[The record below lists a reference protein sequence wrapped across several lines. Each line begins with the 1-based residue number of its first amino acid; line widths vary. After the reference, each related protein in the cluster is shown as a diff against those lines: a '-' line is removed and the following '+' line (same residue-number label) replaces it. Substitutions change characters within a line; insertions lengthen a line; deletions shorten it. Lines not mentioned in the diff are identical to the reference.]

1 MANRTLWAMVAALSL
16 IAAACGTGGSE
27 VAVAAEPLRGFD
39 GEIVVAG
46 AGSDGPV
53 AFASDGDDAPVATT
67 TTTTPPVVPA
77 TEPEPTNTRLGTAPV
92 LPDDL
97 ENEGCSFVTDEQV
110 NAAVDPAEGHYGGI
124 LGITRF
130 GSCTYINYPTVENTV
145 HIDVAPIQRGAFF
158 DARFLS
164 QYHAAGNLREVSEEA
179 YGDESYLFR
188 DPVLGPEIS
197 VNIDGVF
204 VRVRILPLDDNSD
217 EAARIE
223 DAREIIEIILNVN

>member
-1 MANRTLWAMVAALSL
+1 MVAALSL

-53 AFASDGDDAPVATT
+53 AFASDGDDAPLATT

-110 NAAVDPAEGHYGGI
+110 TAAVDPAEGTFAGV

-164 QYHAAGNLREVSEEA
+164 RYHVAGDPITGSTREVSEEA

-204 VRVRILPLDDNSD
+204 VTVRIKPLDDNSD